1 MARLVSNIGKEQR
14 KSTANARKALLYR
27 QMAEAILANDQGTIA
42 AFPKYVPRGKAP
54 AWYLARA
61 EQAEQASATAG
72 EMASLLVDMEH
83 RTYLDGLSPVQA
95 WIKLVGIHGLRGDE
109 QNSDPDD
116 PFPTF
121 FQHQGQLQHIAFII
135 DILVEDLPYLAPKLS
150 TAQRHEA
157 REFLRAKMEDLL
169 EAFDG

>member
-54 AWYLARA
+54 VWYLARA
-61 EQAEQASATAG
+61 EQAEQALATAA
-72 EMASLLVDMEH
+72 EIASLLVDLEQ
-83 RTYLDGLSPVQA
+83 RNYLDAMTPEQA
-95 WIKLVGIHGLRGDE
+95 WRRLVGTRGLQGDEDHGQSLPGMDDHGLV
-109 QNSDPDD
+109 QTATH
-116 PFPTF
+116 F
-121 FQHQGQLQHIAFII
+121 L
-135 DILVEDLPYLAPKLS
+135 DILAEELPYHAPKLS

-157 REFLRAKMEDLL
+157 REFLRAKMEDLP